1 MILYEQSQKLG
12 TKILVSIFTQV
23 IKTQMIATVIAVLQ
37 RKVKWL

>member
-23 IKTQMIATVIAVLQ
+23 VKTQMIATVIAVLQ
-37 RKVKWL
+37 RK

>member
-1 MILYEQSQKLG
+1 MIVYEQSQKLG

-37 RKVKWL
+37 RGVK

>member
-1 MILYEQSQKLG
+1 MILYDQSQKLG

-37 RKVKWL
+37 RGVK

>member
-1 MILYEQSQKLG
+1 MILYAQSQKLG

-37 RKVKWL
+37 RGVK

>member
-23 IKTQMIATVIAVLQ
+23 VKNQMIATVIAVLQ
-37 RKVKWL
+37 RGVK

>member
-1 MILYEQSQKLG
+1 MIVYAQSQKLG

-37 RKVKWL
+37 RGVK

>member
-37 RKVKWL
+37 RGVK

>member
-1 MILYEQSQKLG
+1 MILYEQSKKLG

-37 RKVKWL
+37 RGVK

>member
-23 IKTQMIATVIAVLQ
+23 VKTQMIATVIAVLQ
-37 RKVKWL
+37 RGVK